1 MKDDQDWLPP
11 VTENHQG
18 EERRVG
24 VELEFAALEP
34 REIIARIQ
42 QHFGG
47 EPERHNSFEFTVAG
61 TSLGDFQVEL
71 DASYVKAVG
80 AHLEDSGDLDEEF
93 SVEAVAKELLTKAAE
108 QFVPWELVTPPVP
121 VSRLHEIDRLFA
133 SLRDAGAQGTR
144 NSIRYAFGLHLNP
157 ELPATDAETILA
169 YFRAYLCLYEWL
181 ADQDRIDLTRRIT
194 NYIKHFNKDYIQQVV
209 DLRYRPTL
217 SGFMEDYMQANPSR
231 NRSMDLL
238 PMFAHLD
245 EPRVRNRVDDARI
258 KGRPTLHYRLP
269 NCDIDNPRW
278 NLHRPWRNW
287 LKVERLANDRDR
299 LQQFCNEYSRYL
311 KTFDLF
317 GGEWLKISSRML
329 REA

>member
-133 SLRDAGAQGTR
+133 GLRDAGAQGTR

-157 ELPATDAETILA
+157 ELPATDVETILA

-194 NYIKHFNKDYIQQVV
+194 NYIKHFSKDYIQQVV
-209 DLRYRPTL
+209 DLRYGPSL

-269 NCDIDNPRW
+269 NCDIDNPQW
-278 NLHRPWRNW
+278 NLHQPWRNW
-287 LKVERLANDRDR
+287 LQVERLANDRDR

-317 GGEWLKISSRML
+317 GGEWLKISSRLL